1 MNTEQIVKMGW
12 EAGLCDEDGADDNSI
27 YIDEHLTRFA
37 KLVAASEREACAQLC
52 DALHKQSLNLN
63 VWAEITAET
72 CADAI
77 RARK

>member
-52 DALHKQSLNLN
+52 DDVDNDKEK
-63 VWAEITAET
+63 WAEERETALEL
-72 CADAI
+72 AAAI